1 MKTKDDR
8 PGDAAPSASSPLRQ
22 GSGGQAGQAL
32 RRQAEE
38 MARENAAQS
47 PENLEALS
55 SEETRHLLHELR
67 VHQIELEMQN
77 EELRRAQEELETAR
91 ARYFDLYDL
100 APVGYFVLS
109 EKGLIQEA
117 NLRAATMFGTPR
129 GELLKSALTHLIV
142 PGDQDIYHRHRNQL
156 FKTGEPQV
164 CELRLVKKDG
174 APFWA
179 RVESTGAQSAD
190 GAPICRV
197 VLSDITERKRAEE
210 EILQK
215 TNELQEINAELTRFT
230 YTVSHDLK
238 SPLVT
243 IRTFL
248 GYLEKDIRQPDA
260 AIVDKDLTYIRNAA
274 DKASRLLDELL
285 ELSRI
290 GRKVNPPVDVPL
302 QEVVKEALDL
312 VAGQIAE
319 RGVTVKVTK
328 DPIQLFGDRPRLVE
342 VFQNLVDNAVKFM
355 GRERAPRVEIG
366 VDEVGGETVLF
377 VRDNG
382 IGIDP
387 QYRTKLFGLF
397 EKLDPGTEG
406 TGVGLALVTR
416 IVEVHGGR
424 IWVESEGP
432 GKGATFRF
440 TLVETKRKPVS

>member
-100 APVGYFVLS
+100 APAGYFVLS

-142 PGDQDIYHRHRNQL
+142 PEDQDIYYRHRNQF

-164 CELRLVKKDG
+164 CELRLVKKDD

-179 RVESTGAQSAD
+179 RVEATGAQSAD

-215 TNELQEINAELTRFT
+215 TKELQEINEELTRFT
-230 YTVSHDLK
+230 YAVSHDLK

-243 IRTFL
+243 IQTFL
-248 GYLEKDIRQPDA
+248 GHLAQDLGSQKTALIEKD
-260 AIVDKDLTYIRNAA
+260 LGYIRNAA
-274 DKASRLLDELL
+274 DQMSKLLAELL
-285 ELSRI
+285 ELSRV
-290 GRKVNPPVDVPL
+290 GRRVNPLVEVPL
-302 QEVVKEALDL
+302 QEVVNEALDL
-312 VAGQIAE
+312 VAGRIAE

-328 DPIQLFGDRPRLVE
+328 EPVQLTGDRPRLVE
-342 VFQNLVDNAVKFM
+342 VFQNLVDNAVKCM
-355 GRERAPRVEIG
+355 GDEPAPCVEIG

-387 QYRTKLFGLF
+387 QHQTKLFGMF
-397 EKLDPGTEG
+397 EKLDHGTEG
-406 TGVGLALVTR
+406 TGIGLALVKR
-416 IVEVHGGR
+416 IVDVHGGR

-432 GKGATFRF
+432 GKGTTFRL
-440 TLVETKRKPVS
+440 TLAETKRKPA

>member
-1 MKTKDDR
+1 MKDNLRKRAEKKLRANEAR
-8 PGDAAPSASSPLRQ
+8 PQESL
-22 GSGGQAGQAL
+22 
-32 RRQAEE
+32 
-38 MARENAAQS
+38 S
-47 PENLEALS
+47 PEK
-55 SEETRHLLHELR
+55 TRRLLHELS

-77 EELRRAQEELETAR
+77 EELRLAQEELETAR
-91 ARYFDLYDL
+91 ARYCDLYDL

-109 EKGLIQEA
+109 EKGSILEA
-117 NLRAATMFGTPR
+117 NLRAATLFGTPR
-129 GELLKSALTHLIV
+129 VELLKSALTHWIV
-142 PGDQDIYHRHRNQL
+142 PEDQDIYYRHRNQL
-156 FKTGEPQV
+156 FKTGETQV
-164 CELRLVKKDG
+164 CELRLVKKDAG
-174 APFWA
+174 PFWA
-179 RVESTGAQSAD
+179 RLEAAPAEAAD
-190 GAPICRV
+190 GAPICRA

-215 TNELQEINAELTRFT
+215 TKAMQEMNEELTRFA

-248 GYLEKDIRQPDA
+248 GYLDQDIRKPDV

-274 DKASRLLDELL
+274 DKMSRLLDELL
-285 ELSRI
+285 ELSCI
-290 GRKVNPPVDVPL
+290 GRRVNPPVEVSL

-312 VAGQIAE
+312 VAGRIAE
-319 RGVTVKVTK
+319 RGVSVKVTK
-328 DPIQLFGDRPRLVE
+328 EPIQLFGDRLRLVE

-382 IGIDP
+382 LGIDP
-387 QYRTKLFGLF
+387 QYQAKLFGLF

-440 TLVETKRKPVS
+440 TLPKTKRKPA